1 MENHLSGPEK
11 RIRESFALQNAMA
24 LIKADLQR
32 IEPGHTEIHLPHWS
46 GIDQQHGY
54 VHGGVIGMIADS
66 AAGYAAMTLVPEGAS
81 VLTVEYKMN
90 LLAPGLGQKLIARG
104 KVIRPGRTLIVTQAE
119 VFAVNNQQETLCALM
134 QQTIMVMHGNPQK
147 QGVKA

>member
-1 MENHLSGPEK
+1 MENHLSGPVK

-54 VHGGVIGMIADS
+54 VHGGRDRNDCRLSRRLCSDDA
-66 AAGYAAMTLVPEGAS
+66 T
-81 VLTVEYKMN
+81 
-90 LLAPGLGQKLIARG
+90 AR
-104 KVIRPGRTLIVTQAE
+104 RRLRTY
-119 VFAVNNQQETLCALM
+119 
-134 QQTIMVMHGNPQK
+134 G
-147 QGVKA
+147 